1 MTIVRHELRQGRTAL
16 AIWTGSIAFLLAA
29 CVFLFPGMRSQMAAV
44 SEAFASMGGFT
55 AAFGMDRLR
64 VGTLTGFYAV
74 ESGSILGLGGAFF
87 ASLTGASALSKD
99 ERDRTADLL
108 LTHPISRGRVV
119 TEKLAAVLAQIAAL
133 DLAAL
138 GAALLSIRLIG
149 EAVPWREI
157 LLLHSAYAL
166 LHIELACVCIGL
178 SAFLRRGGAGIGIGL
193 AAALYALE
201 LIANMTGRAGA
212 LRYITPFSYCEGADI
227 LAKGRLDAW
236 PVAAGMLF
244 AAAGAAMA
252 YCRYCG
258 KDIR

>member
-1 MTIVRHELRQGRTAL
+1 MTIVRHELWQGRAAL
-16 AIWTGSIAFLLAA
+16 AIWAGSIAALLAA

-64 VGTLTGFYAV
+64 GGTLTGFYAV
-74 ESGSILGLGGAFF
+74 ESGTILGLGGAFF
-87 ASLTGASALSKD
+87 ASLTGASVLSKE
-99 ERDRTADLL
+99 ERGRTADLL

-119 TEKLAAVLAQIAAL
+119 TEKLAAV
-133 DLAAL
+133 
-138 GAALLSIRLIG
+138 
-149 EAVPWREI
+149 PWREI
-157 LLLHSAYAL
+157 LLLHGAYAL
-166 LHIELACVCIGL
+166 LHIELGCVCVGL

-193 AAALYALE
+193 AAALYSLE
-201 LIANMTGRAGA
+201 LIANMTDRAGP

-227 LAKGRLDAW
+227 LAGGRLDAG
-236 PVAAGMLF
+236 PVAAGMLL

-252 YCRYCG
+252 YCRYRG